1 MKLQSIS
8 SLIFFA
14 GLIILINSTTWPF
27 KVAGSACLIIGFI
40 LITNFSDILK
50 SNRSLQHIG

>member
-8 SLIFFA
+8 SLMFFA

-40 LITNFSDILK
+40 LDNQFFG
-50 SNRSLQHIG
+50 HIKK